1 VKSNDLAGDGA
12 SLRLFSK
19 FQLWCNGSAITIKG
33 AIDSISLCPGE
44 SEFSKANLLTVDTVR
59 TQKQITPSTLP
70 LRNRPLTLDLTG
82 ILPSLVELS
91 HVGESWHQTAVLQ
104 SSILHM

>member
-1 VKSNDLAGDGA
+1 MKSNDLAGDGA

-44 SEFSKANLLTVDTVR
+44 SEFSKANLLTVTHSRYREDTKTNYTVD
-59 TQKQITPSTLP
+59 P
-70 LRNRPLTLDLTG
+70 
-82 ILPSLVELS
+82 
-91 HVGESWHQTAVLQ
+91 TAAQ
-104 SSILHM
+104 